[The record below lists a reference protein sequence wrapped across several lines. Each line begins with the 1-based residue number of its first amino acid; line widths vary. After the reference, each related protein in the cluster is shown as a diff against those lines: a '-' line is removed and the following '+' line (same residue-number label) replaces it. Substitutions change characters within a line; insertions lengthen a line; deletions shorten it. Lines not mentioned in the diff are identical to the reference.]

1 MVPEK
6 VQKVLSAHGLEALE
20 FEPGSTPTAEMAAR
34 RLGVIPARI
43 AKSLL
48 FKTKAGAYVLVVCP
62 GDKRIPSGVLRQ
74 VIGAKVSMTNAEET
88 ERVTGFRPG
97 GVCPF
102 GLEGHRAAHAQLRD
116 QVDGLVDR
124 FNADSGLPPAELLGF
139 MEDWLSEHVRTQ
151 DRPMVTFVL
160 AAQEQVS

>member
-1 MVPEK
+1 MSIAWDPSLVTGNRQIDDQHE
-6 VQKVLSAHGLEALE
+6 QIFRMFEALR
-20 FEPGSTPTAEMAAR
+20 TAMAEDGGHGEVG
-34 RLGVIPARI
+34 RLLGTL
-43 AKSLL
+43 SL
-48 FKTKAGAYVLVVCP
+48 YVVAHFWQEESLMVQYGCP
-62 GDKRIPSGVLRQ
+62 GV
-74 VIGAKVSMTNAEET
+74 
-88 ERVTGFRPG
+88 
-97 GVCPF
+97 
-102 GLEGHRAAHAQLRD
+102 EGHRAAHAQLRD